1 VRLRELKTGGLA
13 LSELA
18 ALVEHLPSS
27 STTYGLEHGFPPGWT
42 LTDFFLTDL
51 WHAQTGQPHPA
62 RDALRK
68 KAVLEDARARLMR
81 QRARLAAQN

>member
-1 VRLRELKTGGLA
+1 MRLAELRTGGLC

-27 STTYGLEHGFPPGWT
+27 SATYAIEHGMPPGWT

-51 WHAQTGQPHPA
+51 FAAHTGSLHPA
-62 RDALRK
+62 RDALHK
-68 KAVLEDARARLMR
+68 KAVLEDARARLAR
-81 QRARLAAQN
+81 QKARLAAQQ